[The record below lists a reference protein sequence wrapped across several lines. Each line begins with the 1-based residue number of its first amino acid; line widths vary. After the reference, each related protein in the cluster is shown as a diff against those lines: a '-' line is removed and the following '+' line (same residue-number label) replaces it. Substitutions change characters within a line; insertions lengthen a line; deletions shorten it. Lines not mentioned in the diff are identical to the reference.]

1 MFRAILIEKDDA
13 GYRASVKELEDDR
26 LPEGDVLLDV
36 AYSTLNYKDALAITG
51 KSPIARVFPL
61 VPGIDLSGTVTRSN
75 DGRFRSGQ
83 KVLVT
88 GWGMGESHWGG
99 LSQRASV
106 SGDWLIPQ
114 PEGLSSRDVMA
125 VGTAGLTAMLCVM
138 TLQRQGVTPERGQVL
153 VTGAAGGVG
162 SFAVA
167 LLSDLG
173 YRVLASTGRQEAAAY
188 LKSLGASEIVDR
200 QTLNGPGRP
209 LAKARWVGAVDTVGS
224 HTLANVCAAT
234 QDDGVVAAC
243 GLAQG
248 MDFPGTVAPF
258 ILRGVSLMGVNSVL
272 CLRERRIEAWKG
284 LADYLQRDKLAQIC
298 DTVLGLQEAL
308 DLAPRLLAGQV
319 RGRVVVDVNR

>member
-13 GYRASVKELEDDR
+13 GYRASVRGLEDDQ
-26 LPEGDVLLDV
+26 LPKGDVLLDV

-75 DGRFRSGQ
+75 DRRFRSGQ

-88 GWGMGESHWGG
+88 GWGMGERHWGG

-106 SGDWLIPQ
+106 SSDWLVPQ
-114 PEGLSSRDVMA
+114 PDGLSLRDVMA

-138 TLQRQGVTPERGQVL
+138 TLQRQGVTPERGPVI

-167 LLSDLG
+167 LLADLG

-188 LKSLGASEIVDR
+188 LKGLGASEIVDR
-200 QTLNGPGRP
+200 QTLSAPGRP
-209 LAKARWVGAVDTVGS
+209 LSKARWAGAVDTVGS

-272 CLRERRIEAWKG
+272 CPQERRIEAWKG
-284 LADYLQRDKLAQIC
+284 LADHLQRDKLAQIC
-298 DTVLGLQEAL
+298 GVTLGLQEAL
-308 DLAPRLLAGQV
+308 DLAPQLLAGRV